1 VNIKKLSESSKSN
14 AKEEAIAFL
23 KSKNIDTTNLVDKDF
38 KEISKEL
45 DNYYNKY
52 KTQNLQDMLIGL
64 HNKFGIDIDNINIKE
79 IGAILGAAFLH
90 TALVSAIWAAILVII
105 VIFIIFREWVPS
117 LAVISAGIID
127 VFGALLGMAI
137 FNIPLSLTT
146 IPVLLMLVGYSVD
159 TDIMLTTKLLKRKE
173 GGSPNKRVVD
183 AMKTGLIM
191 TSTTLGAM
199 LSMLVVSYVY
209 NITDIFYMAI
219 VLICGLIVDLL
230 STWLMNAP
238 VLLWYVESKKK

>member
-1 VNIKKLSESSKSN
+1 
-14 AKEEAIAFL
+14 
-23 KSKNIDTTNLVDKDF
+23 
-38 KEISKEL
+38 
-45 DNYYNKY
+45 
-52 KTQNLQDMLIGL
+52 
-64 HNKFGIDIDNINIKE
+64 
-79 IGAILGAAFLH
+79 
-90 TALVSAIWAAILVII
+90 
-105 VIFIIFREWVPS
+105 
-117 LAVISAGIID
+117 
-127 VFGALLGMAI
+127 MAI